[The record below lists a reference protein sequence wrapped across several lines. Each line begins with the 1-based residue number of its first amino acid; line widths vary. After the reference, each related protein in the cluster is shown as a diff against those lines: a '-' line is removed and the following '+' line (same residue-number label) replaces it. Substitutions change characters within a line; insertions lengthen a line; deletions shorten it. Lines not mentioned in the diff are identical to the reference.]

1 MGSCEYGTKPQ
12 VPHNRVGGISR
23 PVAQKLLASHIRP
36 WSRETV
42 S

>member
-12 VPHNRVGGISR
+12 VPHNRVGGISQLI
-23 PVAQKLLASHIRP
+23 AQKLLASHVRP
-36 WSRETV
+36 WSTEIV